1 MPRDRII
8 SPDNDKSHVRMDLEN
23 APEIAAELG
32 HMCVAWASLEWRIFA
47 FYVAITGIPVAL
59 ARATF
64 YSHFNT
70 RGRIE
75 LLKAVATMVLR
86 ENDQPIPELAE
97 LENQLSRMGKTANK
111 RNKYIHNPWSAWDEM
126 PTEVFQMDLARPG
139 IFGAGRSVK
148 KQDLTQLIAS
158 IQGQNEALFELYHRT
173 LPLLPTLRR
182 KLDRRRSL
190 PLAFAR
196 THIPPAI
203 RRKARRPPRQ
213 SSRG

>member
-1 MPRDRII
+1 MRSDGII

-23 APEIAAELG
+23 APEIASELG
-32 HMCVAWASLEWRIFA
+32 HMCVAWAAVEWRIFA

-111 RNKYIHNPWSAWDEM
+111 RNKY
-126 PTEVFQMDLARPG
+126 
-139 IFGAGRSVK
+139 
-148 KQDLTQLIAS
+148 
-158 IQGQNEALFELYHRT
+158 
-173 LPLLPTLRR
+173 
-182 KLDRRRSL
+182 
-190 PLAFAR
+190 
-196 THIPPAI
+196 
-203 RRKARRPPRQ
+203 
-213 SSRG
+213 SSF